1 MNISEQGIEFIK
13 AQEKLSLKAEK
24 NYAGI
29 WTVGYG
35 HTEDV
40 HEGDSVTPEQA
51 EALLRSDLKKCEATL
66 HQALEVLVTQ
76 NQFDALCSILFSV
89 GAGQRGVKAGL
100 IALKSGQPST
110 LLMFLN
116 QGCYA
121 AAAGQ
126 FGSWIYAGNGVV
138 KELIYRRER
147 EKNLFLRKK

>member
-1 MNISEQGIEFIK
+1 MNISDKGIDFIK
-13 AQEKLSLKAEK
+13 AQEKLRLNAEQ

-29 WTVGYG
+29 WTIGYG
-35 HTEDV
+35 HTEGV
-40 HEGDSVTPEQA
+40 HEGDSLTPELA
-51 EALLRSDLKKCEATL
+51 EALLRSDLKQCEARL
-66 HQALEVLVTQ
+66 HQALAVPVTQ

-89 GAGQRGVKAGL
+89 GTGQRGVKAGL

-121 AAAGQ
+121 AAAEQ